1 MIQSKAQS
9 SALERAFLWVII
21 LAFIA
26 VELNC
31 IHNDAYM
38 GQDWPGHLNIA
49 AALRATPHRWFYVDA
64 TNRPVVYW
72 ISNAWRA
79 YSSER
84 VGELTAITFMLFN
97 ATALVAFYA
106 CLTRFIA
113 ASWIRL
119 AAVAFVAFL
128 PATLITSIVFAGDAV
143 VMLPFAACCWAL
155 LRSVEATSARERWI
169 FALVAGL
176 ALSIGQFCKLPFMLL
191 LCAVVFVTWALKR
204 CGRITTDHAILI
216 TLLAAV
222 APGCVAF
229 WVDRECRKEVAHEPL
244 RHGFNWNEGRGNG
257 RMEWKS
263 LLGVKPSD
271 LDVLSAP
278 GYFEPAPDNLF
289 PPLLIRNNHFS
300 YLPLLHVCIFTDVM
314 DFANKGN
321 KDNGAPR
328 PEPQRTF
335 AKLAV
340 RGGLLFF
347 IPVILSMA
355 VFCVET
361 LYGFVDPRK
370 MPEAGPLIW
379 GCFSL
384 CWYLPIALTLPFV
397 LEPYL
402 EGYFLP
408 RLVIPAV

>member
-1 MIQSKAQS
+1 
-9 SALERAFLWVII
+9 
-21 LAFIA
+21 
-26 VELNC
+26 
-31 IHNDAYM
+31 
-38 GQDWPGHLNIA
+38 
-49 AALRATPHRWFYVDA
+49 
-64 TNRPVVYW
+64 
-72 ISNAWRA
+72 
-79 YSSER
+79 
-84 VGELTAITFMLFN
+84 
-97 ATALVAFYA
+97 
-106 CLTRFIA
+106 
-113 ASWIRL
+113 
-119 AAVAFVAFL
+119 
-128 PATLITSIVFAGDAV
+128 
-143 VMLPFAACCWAL
+143 
-155 LRSVEATSARERWI
+155 
-169 FALVAGL
+169 
-176 ALSIGQFCKLPFMLL
+176 
-191 LCAVVFVTWALKR
+191 
-204 CGRITTDHAILI
+204 
-216 TLLAAV
+216 
-222 APGCVAF
+222 
-229 WVDRECRKEVAHEPL
+229 
-244 RHGFNWNEGRGNG
+244 
-257 RMEWKS
+257 MEWKS

-408 RLVIPAV
+408 RLVIPAVWGFPLVLFWHIQRLAVKRKYLVAVLGVAVVVQCAFEVCSVWY